1 MPLFFA
7 PRTRSIRAIW
17 VLEEAGAP
25 YSLHPIDL
33 RSGEN
38 RKLGYLAINPAGKV
52 PALVD
57 DTAIVSESAAICAYV
72 ADKHFEA
79 GLAPSLGAP
88 ERGPYLRWMF
98 YSVSCI
104 EPAYITFPMARSDPS
119 PTVPWG
125 SVASIS
131 SILTETL
138 AERPYILGD
147 RFTAADIMV
156 GSLVLWGLS
165 GKILP
170 STPVLESYAH
180 LLEQRP
186 ARQRAVDFNS
196 HY

>member
-1 MPLFFA
+1 M
-7 PRTRSIRAIW
+7 
-17 VLEEAGAP
+17 
-25 YSLHPIDL
+25 
-33 RSGEN
+33 
-38 RKLGYLAINPAGKV
+38 

-57 DTAIVSESAAICAYV
+57 GVAIVSESAAICAYV

-79 GLAPSLGAP
+79 GLAPLLSAP

-98 YSVSCI
+98 SSVSCI
-104 EPAYITFPMARSDPS
+104 EPAYITFLTTRVDPS
-119 PTVPWG
+119 PTVPWVD
-125 SVASIS
+125 VASIS

-147 RFTAADIMV
+147 RFSAADVMV

-170 STPVLESYAH
+170 STPVLGSYAH

-186 ARQRAVDFNS
+186 ARQRAVDLNS